1 MSELT
6 VKKTVGVPSLTKPGE
21 KDYRIHLSDG
31 ESYLAE
37 KCSTN
42 KYMCNGFEGRIK
54 DIKQKLCE
62 GNISDEEEIVLFES
76 KDPSWRDCID
86 PCALLTLAY
95 QNQAIQAEIGQEI
108 LNTLNHYGWLS
119 HPEGELLV
127 EESIKEWERIEKL
140 KIMVDTDDI

>member
-1 MSELT
+1 MNQLS
-6 VKKTVGVPSLTKPGE
+6 VKKTVGIPSDTRPGE
-21 KDYRIHLSDG
+21 KDYRIYLSDG
-31 ESYLAE
+31 QSYIAE

-42 KYMCNGFEGRIK
+42 KYVCNGFEGRIK
-54 DIKQKLCE
+54 DIKQNLCE
-62 GNISDEEEIVLFES
+62 NTNSDYEEEEVILFES

-95 QNQAIQAEIGQEI
+95 QNQAIQAEIGHEI

-127 EESIKEWERIEKL
+127 EESIKEWERIEKA
-140 KIMVDTDDI
+140 KDSG

>member
-1 MSELT
+1 
-6 VKKTVGVPSLTKPGE
+6 
-21 KDYRIHLSDG
+21 
-31 ESYLAE
+31 
-37 KCSTN
+37 
-42 KYMCNGFEGRIK
+42 MCNGFEGRIK

-86 PCALLTLAY
+86 PCALLTIAC